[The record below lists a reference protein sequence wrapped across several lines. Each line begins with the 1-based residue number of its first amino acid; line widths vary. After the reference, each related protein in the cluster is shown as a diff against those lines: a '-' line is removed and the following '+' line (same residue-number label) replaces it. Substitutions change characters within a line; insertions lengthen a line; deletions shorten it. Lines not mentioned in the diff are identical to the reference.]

1 MAGKKKNVQSE
12 HTKEMATKEVVDL
25 QKKIKGMTAEELKA
39 FRNGFDPDQM
49 GFFGEE
55 SV

>member
-1 MAGKKKNVQSE
+1 MAGKTKNVQSE
-12 HTKEMATKEVVDL
+12 HTKGMATKEVTEL
-25 QKKIKGMTAEELKA
+25 QKKVKGMTAEELKA
-39 FRNGFDPDQM
+39 FRNGFDPDTM